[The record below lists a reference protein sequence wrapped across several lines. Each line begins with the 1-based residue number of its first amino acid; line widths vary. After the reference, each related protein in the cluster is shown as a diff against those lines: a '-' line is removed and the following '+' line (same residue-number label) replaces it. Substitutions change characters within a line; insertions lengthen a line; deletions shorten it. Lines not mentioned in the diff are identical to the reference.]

1 MDIPIGSILRSEKL
15 AIAELQDLL
24 IEIIYNY
31 VQYDAVLYGGTA
43 IWRCYNGNRF
53 SEDIDIYVKA
63 SFLQKLELELKRQ
76 KLKIVWRDPELNSN
90 IRISDGVTEVLLEAK
105 EDEPDNI
112 MSQYMKVN
120 GSSMTISILSSLDL
134 AIRKMEA
141 YSGRLYIRDM
151 YDLVQLTNFIDKKD
165 YYTRLKFK
173 EFLNSIKEP
182 VDEHILESLIY
193 KGFDKWTFKGM
204 VDYLKRWLNE
214 V

>member
-24 IEIIYNY
+24 IEIIYDY

-43 IWRCYNGNRF
+43 IWRCYNGSRF

-63 SFLQKLELELKRQ
+63 SFLQKLELELQRQ

-165 YYTRLKFK
+165 YYTRSKFK
-173 EFLNSIKEP
+173 EFLNSVKEP

-193 KGFDKWTFKGM
+193 KGFNKWTFRSM
-204 VDYLKRWLNE
+204 VDYLRRWLNE